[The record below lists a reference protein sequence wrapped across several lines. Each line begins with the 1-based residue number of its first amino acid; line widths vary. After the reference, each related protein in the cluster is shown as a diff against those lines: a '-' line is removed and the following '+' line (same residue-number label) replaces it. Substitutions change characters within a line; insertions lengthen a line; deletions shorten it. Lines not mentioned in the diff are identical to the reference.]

1 MGKKSTKAVQA
12 TPEDVRSIMY
22 EGIEFQ
28 KLGVINYKPN
38 IEAKES
44 KGQIMDFKYIGESL
58 WLYVKDSVTNAFDW
72 ISVNVQLSY
81 NIDMFKDGR

>member
-1 MGKKSTKAVQA
+1 
-12 TPEDVRSIMY
+12 
-22 EGIEFQ
+22 
-28 KLGVINYKPN
+28 
-38 IEAKES
+38 
-44 KGQIMDFKYIGESL
+44 MDFKYIGESL